1 MVIAMSSNTYVINAY
16 SGFSLLRVCWEDK
29 YYCVGFIRC
38 SILLPHFL
46 RCTRCD
52 SRLSLTHTHTLP
64 TALSCV
70 HHGNLS
76 YSRIYIVVYGFYL
89 PGVQPTEWN
98 VGDSVPLFMNSLTS
112 VVTHLPMGYESIK
125 VGTISRAF
133 QIVFISYIVYL
144 A

>member
-1 MVIAMSSNTYVINAY
+1 MVIAMSSNIYVINAY
-16 SGFSLLRVCWEDK
+16 SGFR
-29 YYCVGFIRC
+29 YCVYGGRINITVSVLFVALFSSPTFYC
-38 SILLPHFL
+38 APTV
-46 RCTRCD
+46 TRF
-52 SRLSLTHTHTLP
+52 SLTHTHSLH